1 MTPTATKTKPSAA
14 KRKRELQQ
22 ALEAATAE
30 RDETANR
37 AAQHRRRINELKD
50 FLAQRHTGHPQDFT
64 ESGVPEPD
72 TKAAELA
79 AEIAELERADRYA
92 DAINGAQGRID
103 LAERDLRRH
112 RAEHTRDLLA
122 EMEPEA
128 QEAVDR
134 WMAWAAEGQTHHR
147 ELIELSTHA
156 TALVVAANLY
166 GSNSQATCPDY
177 EHRWDSACEVERSR
191 RGSQPAPAPAARRSG
206 RARGADRE
214 GDE

>member
-64 ESGVPEPD
+64 ESGVPEP
-72 TKAAELA
+72 LSSSP
-79 AEIAELERADRYA
+79 
-92 DAINGAQGRID
+92 RI
-103 LAERDLRRH
+103 
-112 RAEHTRDLLA
+112 
-122 EMEPEA
+122 
-128 QEAVDR
+128 
-134 WMAWAAEGQTHHR
+134 
-147 ELIELSTHA
+147 STAA
-156 TALVVAANLY
+156 TA
-166 GSNSQATCPDY
+166 
-177 EHRWDSACEVERSR
+177 R
-191 RGSQPAPAPAARRSG
+191 RPAPTTSTGGTQPAKSSDPAEDHNRLLRQLLGGPVSLEEPTA
-206 RARGADRE
+206 E